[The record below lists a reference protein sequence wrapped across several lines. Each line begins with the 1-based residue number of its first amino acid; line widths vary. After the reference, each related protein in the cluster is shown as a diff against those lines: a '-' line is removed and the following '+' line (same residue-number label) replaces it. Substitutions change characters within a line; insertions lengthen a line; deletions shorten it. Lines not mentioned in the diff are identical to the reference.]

1 MDTILIDAWDQHEYA
16 TKHTATFDYQQG
28 YEDGMEESER
38 MTRELRLTVGMILFI
53 FVAFFM
59 NIIVRKRFR

>member
-16 TKHTATFDYQQG
+16 TKNTATFDYQQG
-28 YEDGMEESER
+28 YADAIEESER